1 VLLPSYV
8 ATAVGTVG
16 EVVLFNKDFT
26 VLASALRKADLLD
39 AVSTTDDITV
49 FAPDNAAF
57 VAAGLTS
64 LDGIDDETLSSVLLY
79 HVLGARVKSNELPA
93 SGIAATL
100 NGSNIYLGYLF
111 NQRVLING
119 LTEIKA
125 VDIEKSNGVIHVIDR
140 TLVPPAP
147 NVVEIALALA
157 DQGDDSEFTVLTSL
171 LASEDFAD
179 ITQAI
184 IDAENI
190 TVFAPTDAA
199 FEAIEDVVGGLTPE
213 QISTVLTYHAAGA
226 RVFSYNLVDG
236 QEVIMLN
243 GQTVKITKLPG
254 EAVFIEDKSGG
265 EDALVIEANV
275 HGSNGVIHVID
286 KVLIPN
292 L

>member
-1 VLLPSYV
+1 MDDYTEEQL
-8 ATAVGTVG
+8 T
-16 EVVLFNKDFT
+16 T
-26 VLASALRKADLLD
+26 VLQ
-39 AVSTTDDITV
+39 
-49 FAPDNAAF
+49 
-57 VAAGLTS
+57 
-64 LDGIDDETLSSVLLY
+64 Y
-79 HVLGARVKSNELPA
+79 HVLGSRVLSGDLPA
-93 SGIAATL
+93 NGIAETL
-100 NGSNIYLGYLF
+100 GGNIYLGYLF

-119 LTEIKA
+119 LTEIKT

-157 DQGDDSEFTVLTSL
+157 DQGDDSQFTVLTSL
-171 LASEDFAD
+171 LASEDYAD

-184 IDAENI
+184 INAENI

-199 FEAIEDVVGGLTPE
+199 FEAIADVVGGLTQE
-213 QISTVLTYHAAGA
+213 QIRTVLTYHAAGA

-243 GQTVKITKLPG
+243 GQTVKITFLG
-254 EAVFIEDKSGG
+254 GDAILIEDKSGG
-265 EDALVIEANV
+265 EDALVMEANV
-275 HGSNGVIHVID
+275 HGSNGVIHVVD